1 MHLSFFIELPILF
14 SIGYILVSAFV
25 CYEGSINYPYIL
37 LVNIAYGLF
46 MIFNGCMHLYY
57 VLTSNK
63 EHVEK
68 TDVVV
73 KKERN
78 VEVSQPPQVEVL
90 ESPYTLMD
98 AWKKNQI
105 FHVAILCIAFLLLTL
120 TSSANY

>member
-78 VEVSQPPQVEVL
+78 VEVSQPSQVEVL